1 MNISYLLILSR
12 IQGLINPKSEKNS
25 SLFAMAHLKSHL
37 TSWHPSFVV
46 PLPAATFL
54 SRPLLVRALPPF
66 PCPRPVFHPLPRP
79 TPLVAMPSPSLSAR
93 SPLSSHTS
101 SSSTANSKLHATSSR
116 ARLLRGSDPHDLSV
130 AASLLRSGR
139 LVAFPTE
146 TVYGLGADATN
157 TDAVSAIFS
166 AKRRPADNPLI
177 VHIAAL
183 SDLAK
188 YDLTP
193 LPLSPIADQ
202 LTRAFW
208 PGPLTLI
215 LPLSPTSPIAQLV
228 TANLTSIA
236 VRIPQHPVARA
247 LLRAAECPVAAPS
260 ANRSGRPSPTSPM
273 HVLTDLADDIDA
285 VVDDMSETN
294 TPVVAAANDV
304 VDISCHSVD
313 RERVNKL
320 KSATNGNVTGTS
332 RTSSTTNSTDFQNNG
347 VTMVGLESTVVDLS
361 IIDQHTSQ
369 VLNPCVLRPGSIS
382 VEDLN
387 RVTGIQFGNALSNS
401 SSASKLNNH
410 TATIASQPATLS
422 APKAPG
428 MKYRHYAPVA
438 PVHLVDGLVA
448 LEAALNQ
455 QTGDMKLDGKNS
467 PRIGVMANK
476 DLCRTIRKWHYQHCQ
491 LVCVV
496 CGEDD
501 SAAAFGRD
509 LYAALRA
516 FDGEGPHAV
525 HPPVD
530 MIYALPPSDQQSG
543 IGGAVMNRL
552 SKAAAGRD
560 EHVNETNQQTRY
572 DGHVS

>member
-1 MNISYLLILSR
+1 
-12 IQGLINPKSEKNS
+12 
-25 SLFAMAHLKSHL
+25 MAYLKSHL
-37 TSWHPSFVV
+37 TSWHPTFVA
-46 PLPAATFL
+46 PLPAAALL
-54 SRPLLVRALPPF
+54 SRPLLIRAIRPFALPPL
-66 PCPRPVFHPLPRP
+66 VFHPLPLP
-79 TPLVAMPSPSLSAR
+79 TPPAAMPSPSLSTP
-93 SPLSSHTS
+93 SPFSSQTS
-101 SSSTANSKLHATSSR
+101 SSSTANRKPHTPSSR
-116 ARLLRGSDPHDLSV
+116 ARLLRASDPNDISV

-157 TDAVSAIFS
+157 ADAVSAIFS

-177 VHIAAL
+177 VHVAAL

-202 LTRAFW
+202 LARAFW

-247 LLRAAECPVAAPS
+247 LLGAAGCPVAAPS

-285 VVDDMSETN
+285 VVDDVTEVD
-294 TPVVAAANDV
+294 TPFVAAADGDV
-304 VDISCHSVD
+304 FDVSSHSVD
-313 RERVNKL
+313 REKVNKL
-320 KSATNGNVTGTS
+320 ISATNGNVIGTFP
-332 RTSSTTNSTDFQNNG
+332 TTSTTNSTAFQNSG
-347 VTMVGLESTVVDLS
+347 LTMFGLESTVVDLS
-361 IIDQHTSQ
+361 IIDQNTSQ
-369 VLNPCVLRPGSIS
+369 VLNPCVLRPGAIS

-387 RVTGIQFGNALSNS
+387 RVTGFQFGNHLSNS
-401 SSASKLNNH
+401 SSASKPTKQ
-410 TATIASQPATLS
+410 TAITSSKPAAPS

-448 LEAALNQ
+448 LDAALNQ
-455 QTGDMKLDGKNS
+455 HASDVKKEGKNTL
-467 PRIGVMANK
+467 RIGVMANEV
-476 DLCRTIRKWHYQHCQ
+476 LCQTIRKWQFQHCQ

-501 SAAAFGRD
+501 SAGAFGRD

-525 HPPVD
+525 HSPVD
-530 MIYALPPSDQQSG
+530 LIYTVPPRDQQSG

-560 EHVNETNQQTRY
+560 EYVNEGNQQARC